1 MIFRETKLQ
10 GAFIIGV
17 EKREDDRG
25 FFARAWCKKEFDEHG
40 LTASMVQ
47 SNIAFSKRKGTLRGL
62 HYQSA
67 PYGEVKV
74 VRCTRGSLYDVLV
87 DVRPGSPTYRQWI
100 GVELTSENHKMTY
113 IPEGFAHGYQ
123 TLEDNTE
130 VMYQVSQFYF
140 PDFERGIRYD
150 DPGIGIDWPHMVK
163 ILSDKDKG
171 WPDCRLS

>member
-1 MIFRETKLQ
+1 MIFRETKLK
-10 GAFIIGV
+10 GAFIIEV

-62 HYQSA
+62 HYQGA

-74 VRCTRGSLYDVLV
+74 VRCTKGSLYDVMV
-87 DVRPGSPTYRQWI
+87 DLRPGSSTYRQWV
-100 GVELTSENHKMTY
+100 GVELTSSNHKMMY
-113 IPEGFAHGYQ
+113 VPEGFAHGYQ

-140 PDFERGIRYD
+140 PAFERGIRYD
-150 DPGIGIDWPHMVK
+150 DPGVGIDWPLIDK
-163 ILSDKDKG
+163 IISDKDKG
-171 WPDCRLS
+171 WPDCQLS

>member
-1 MIFRETKLQ
+1 VIFRETKLK
-10 GAFIIGV
+10 GAFIIEV

-62 HYQSA
+62 HYQGA

-74 VRCTRGSLYDVLV
+74 VRCTKGSLYDVMV
-87 DVRPGSPTYRQWI
+87 DLRPGSSTYRQWV
-100 GVELTSENHKMTY
+100 GVELTSSNHKMMY
-113 IPEGFAHGYQ
+113 VPEGFAHGYQ

-140 PDFERGIRYD
+140 PAFERGIRYD
-150 DPGIGIDWPHMVK
+150 DPGVGIDWPLIDK
-163 ILSDKDKG
+163 IISDKDKG
-171 WPDCRLS
+171 WPDCQLS

>member
-1 MIFRETKLQ
+1 MKPNCK
-10 GAFIIGV
+10 GAFIIEV

-25 FFARAWCKKEFDEHG
+25 FFARAWCKKEFEEHG
-40 LTASMVQ
+40 LAATMVQ
-47 SNIAFSKRKGTLRGL
+47 SNIAFSRRKGTLRGL
-62 HYQSA
+62 HYQGA

-74 VRCTRGSLYDVLV
+74 VRCTKGSLYDVMV
-87 DVRPGSPTYRQWI
+87 DLRPGSSTYRQWV
-100 GVELTSENHKMTY
+100 GVELTSGNHKMMY

-150 DPGIGIDWPHMVK
+150 DPGIGIDWPLIDK
-163 ILSDKDKG
+163 IISDKDKG
-171 WPDCRLS
+171 WPDCQLS